1 MIRKARKAGYGGQL
15 LTFSVVGID
24 PLFTALG
31 KEIGGIVIFQ
41 VVSSPRGLGTRLIKK
56 YLDVLNQ
63 TDQTPG
69 YESVEGYLAA
79 KAFAEGV
86 HRTVAA
92 GAKPDRAG
100 LQKAF
105 ESMTNFD
112 MNRFRVN
119 LRPKKYE
126 SVRAED
132 LVTVTPEGK
141 VVR

>member
-1 MIRKARKAGYGGQL
+1 M
-15 LTFSVVGID
+15 TFSVVGID

-79 KAFAEGV
+79 KAFAKCV

-92 GAKPDRAG
+92 GAKPDRPG
-100 LQKAF
+100 LQKAI

-132 LVTVTPEGK
+132 LVTVRPEGK